1 MKFQKRIICRLVGHK
16 FIIYPK
22 PTGYY
27 SYDVEKAGYCK
38 RCGFDT
44 HGDLNVK

>member
-1 MKFQKRIICRLVGHK
+1 MKNIKRLICKLIGHK
-16 FIIYPK
+16 FVIYPK
-22 PTGYY
+22 PTGLKYY

-44 HGDLNVK
+44 HGDI

>member
-1 MKFQKRIICRLVGHK
+1 MIIKRLICKLVGHK
-16 FIIYPK
+16 FTVYPK
-22 PTGYY
+22 QLGYY

-44 HGDLNVK
+44 HGKQ